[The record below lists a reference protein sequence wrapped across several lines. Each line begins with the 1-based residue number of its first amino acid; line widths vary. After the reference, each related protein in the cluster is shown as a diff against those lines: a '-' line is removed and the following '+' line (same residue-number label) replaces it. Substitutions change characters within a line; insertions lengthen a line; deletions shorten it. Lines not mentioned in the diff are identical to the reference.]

1 MHNITTHNQFTH
13 HGKSNLMVICAMPLI
28 SFIITIKKTI
38 ASPDIAKIQLK
49 IINEMKLFKSK
60 CTENGFSEKIINA
73 ACYCLCSAIDE
84 AVLSTSWRTQSCWV
98 QHSLLSIFHNET
110 WGGERFYHILE
121 HMAQDPLRNIF
132 LLELMYLLLSLGFE
146 GKFYSDITIREEVRH
161 RIFSKIKKVHGKIT
175 RRLSVHPKDIETLIL
190 KKKKSKSLRWMV
202 HGSLGFFVAM
212 YLFINIM
219 LNINSG
225 NTLKRL
231 SHIGVESP
239 ITAYSELLDRPIIMH
254 SAEGQNK

>member
-1 MHNITTHNQFTH
+1 MSHA
-13 HGKSNLMVICAMPLI
+13 KSNVMVMCATPLI
-28 SFIITIKKTI
+28 SFLITIKKTI
-38 ASPDIAKIQLK
+38 SSPDMAKLQLK
-49 IINEMKLFKSK
+49 IINELKLFKSK
-60 CTENGFSEKIINA
+60 CTEYGFNEKTINA
-73 ACYCLCSAIDE
+73 ASYCLCAAIDE
-84 AVLSTSWRTQSCWV
+84 AVLSTRWGTQSCWV
-98 QHSLLSIFHNET
+98 QQSLLSVFHNET

-121 HMAQDPLRNIF
+121 HVAQDPLRNIL

-146 GKFYSDITIREEVRH
+146 GKFYNDITIREEVRH

-175 RRLSVHPKDIETLIL
+175 RRLSVHPKDVETLIL
-190 KKKKSKSLRWMV
+190 KKKKRKSLRWMI
-202 HGSLGFFVAM
+202 HGSLIIFSVM
-212 YLFINIM
+212 YVIINMM

-254 SAEGQNK
+254 SVEGQNR